1 MNLQEFTSEAIS
13 SIVQAIKIADRG
25 SDREIK
31 LTKLETSRTIEF
43 DIAVSATEKS
53 ADGIHGGIRVLSLI
67 DAGGKTNREITNSTI
82 SRISFG
88 VNVNRLTK
96 EEMAVEKAEE
106 EAKNKLVRAHLQK
119 NQAR

>member
-13 SIVQAIKIADRG
+13 SIVQAIKQADTV

-43 DIAVSATEKS
+43 DIAVTATER
-53 ADGIHGGIRVLSLI
+53 DEGGLHGGIKVLSFI
-67 DAGGKTNREITNSTI
+67 DAGGKSSREVINSTV
-82 SRISFG
+82 SRIRFG
-88 VNVNRLTK
+88 VNVDRLTK
-96 EEMAVEKAEE
+96 KEMAEQKSAEMAQVEGNRQK
-106 EAKNKLVRAHLQK
+106 HLI